1 MTAPARTPGGSN
13 LLKIGTL
20 ASSVAVM
27 LLIALAGCGTGRQNT
42 LDLAQFNGEWEGQFA
57 RTLGDNRCPNSARF
71 FAVVRDGIMRGEIR
85 RSTDASV
92 VADRFEAY
100 IELDGALIAIA
111 RPGGDEMVIRGQ
123 FRGDSFNGEAKST
136 ACTNRVR
143 LSRKTGA

>member
-1 MTAPARTPGGSN
+1 MFR
-13 LLKIGTL
+13 IGTL
-20 ASSVAVM
+20 AYAAVTV
-27 LLIALAGCGTGRQNT
+27 LVLVLSGCGAGRQNT
-42 LDLAQFNGEWEGQFA
+42 VDLAQFNGDWEGQFA

-71 FAVVRDGIMRGEIR
+71 FAVVRDGIVKGEIR
-85 RSTDASV
+85 RSTDSSA

-100 IELDGALIAIA
+100 IDLDATLIAIA

-143 LSRKTGA
+143 LTRKSGA